1 MEANVLEAR
10 NKLKDKMPGIKESL
24 ACVEMLQKKKVRC
37 FAIDRPTTN
46 TTHPPPTQPPTKTP

>member
-1 MEANVLEAR
+1 MLEAR